1 MAVVIN
7 VLSTFSDAGLKA
19 AQKELDDFSKK
30 TQTKLGKFGDAA
42 GKVAL
47 GIGAGFAAAG
57 AGLFAV
63 GQSFDEAFDSIRV
76 GTGATGDALS
86 GLQNDFKAVVSAV
99 PASFGDASTAITTL
113 NQRLGL
119 TGQPLQQLSQQM
131 LELSRITGTELNAN
145 VESVAKVF
153 QNFGVTA
160 GDQSGKLDVL
170 FRASQQSGVSVQALA
185 ETMSGAGVVLRQ
197 VGLNFD
203 QSAAFIATLAK
214 AGVDASD
221 VMPALSRTL
230 ATAAKNGKDASVV
243 FSETFNTIKNAK
255 SDTDAAGV
263 ALEVFGAKAG
273 PRLAAMIREG
283 KLSFEEMQ
291 QAIVSGS
298 DTIIGAGAD
307 TEDFAEKFTRMK
319 NRIMVAVE
327 PLASKVFGAIGEAM
341 DKLGPKI
348 EQLTNWFKENE
359 DKAKLLA
366 GVLGGVMVIAIGAY
380 TVAMAKAAVMTIA
393 ATWPILAVI
402 AAVTAV
408 VAAIYLVW
416 TNWDKIWNWIKDH
429 PAIAAII
436 AVLAAPIA
444 AMVLLIG
451 AIKYLWENWHWIW
464 DAIKNFTLDVWNSYI
479 KPVWDAIYSFIETY
493 LVPWFKFLWDVA
505 GQVWTWISARISEV
519 WNNVIKPIWDVLIFY
534 VENVLIPGFGYLKDI
549 IVTAFNIAVDVIS
562 SAWSNISRIFDFI
575 KGGISLL
582 INVFGSI
589 KDGISNAFST
599 IYDIITWP
607 FKTAFNFIAD
617 AWNNTV
623 GKLEF
628 TMPDWVPL
636 IGGKGFKMPTIPKFH
651 QGGIVPGPAGSETL
665 ALLEGGEMILTRGQV
680 QAMANT
686 PTGSNVSVVINT
698 VAGNPIEIE
707 RIVIDA
713 IARAN
718 RRGMTTLTP

>member
-1 MAVVIN
+1 
-7 VLSTFSDAGLKA
+7 
-19 AQKELDDFSKK
+19 
-30 TQTKLGKFGDAA
+30 
-42 GKVAL
+42 
-47 GIGAGFAAAG
+47 
-57 AGLFAV
+57 
-63 GQSFDEAFDSIRV
+63 
-76 GTGATGDALS
+76 
-86 GLQNDFKAVVSAV
+86 
-99 PASFGDASTAITTL
+99 
-113 NQRLGL
+113 
-119 TGQPLQQLSQQM
+119 
-131 LELSRITGTELNAN
+131 
-145 VESVAKVF
+145 
-153 QNFGVTA
+153 
-160 GDQSGKLDVL
+160 
-170 FRASQQSGVSVQALA
+170 
-185 ETMSGAGVVLRQ
+185 
-197 VGLNFD
+197 
-203 QSAAFIATLAK
+203 
-214 AGVDASD
+214 
-221 VMPALSRTL
+221 
-230 ATAAKNGKDASVV
+230 
-243 FSETFNTIKNAK
+243 
-255 SDTDAAGV
+255 
-263 ALEVFGAKAG
+263 
-273 PRLAAMIREG
+273 
-283 KLSFEEMQ
+283 
-291 QAIVSGS
+291 
-298 DTIIGAGAD
+298 
-307 TEDFAEKFTRMK
+307 
-319 NRIMVAVE
+319 
-327 PLASKVFGAIGEAM
+327 VFGAIGEAM

-380 TVAMAKAAVMTIA
+380 TVAMAKAAIATIA

-402 AAVTAV
+402 AAAAAV

-582 INVFGSI
+582 ISVFGSI

-599 IYDIITWP
+599 IYDVITWP